1 MTGEGGNMYTFIGSI
16 APTDPSK
23 APPGGTELASV
34 RGVAKEWLAAT
45 MALFGLL
52 SFSGLFFG
60 AETLKTFEDQDIELA
75 WRFAGFLSLA
85 VGSAAGCTFFG
96 TRAAHGW
103 PPRFVKAKRQDET
116 QRKSPRSAQQ
126 KIDQARMDLKV
137 AMGLAGL
144 AVLMIL
150 LTVLFVLFTQ
160 LEKPVPVTV
169 QVFAPGEIEN
179 VLVCGKY
186 ASANAD
192 GISVTKP
199 DGGLVINPW
208 TEVGKVT
215 AVKSC

>member
-1 MTGEGGNMYTFIGSI
+1 MYTFTGSI

-23 APPGGTELASV
+23 APPGETELASV

-60 AETLKTFEDQDIELA
+60 AETLKAFEDQDRELA
-75 WRFAGFLSLA
+75 QRFASLLITA
-85 VGSAAGCTFFG
+85 VVSAAGCTFFG

-103 PPRFVKAKRQDET
+103 PPRFAVVKNPEGAT
-116 QRKSPRSAQQ
+116 QKSPRSAKQ
-126 KIDQARMDLKV
+126 KIDQARMDLKI

-144 AVLMIL
+144 AVIVVLI
-150 LTVLFVLFTQ
+150 TVLFVFFTQ
-160 LEKPVPVTV
+160 LDKPVPLTV
-169 QVFAPGEIEN
+169 KVFAPGEIEN
-179 VLVCGKY
+179 MLVCGKY
-186 ASANAD
+186 ATANAD

-199 DGGLVINPW
+199 DGGLVIKPW